1 LRLEEDLAILHGV
14 NPIQTW
20 FVLAMISPLLW
31 AMCNHID
38 KIILER
44 YFKEGGVGTLI
55 IISALASGI
64 AAPFLYLIDPSVLD
78 VGRGSLEI
86 IVVTALLD
94 VVMLWAYL
102 NAMQRD
108 DSSRVIVYYASFEF
122 RVGNGA

>member
-1 LRLEEDLAILHGV
+1 
-14 NPIQTW
+14 
-20 FVLAMISPLLW
+20 MISPLLW